1 MTLVENNQT
10 AQPQVETK
18 SEQPQVA
25 KPNTKKPGRVLQPK
39 SDEVALLQPLAEGET
54 MNRSTEYVKPK
65 VARDT
70 FAFRLV
76 DKGPRYVKTVDF
88 DFNGCSEE
96 EILNL
101 ALKSARIDLQSKLR
115 ALGEKSRNPEL
126 YKTCNVKLDLLT
138 TGTREPVDPQVAAV
152 RRLMTALDCSEAE
165 AQAIVDRELAKRAK

>member
-1 MTLVENNQT
+1 MTIVDNNQT
-10 AQPQVETK
+10 QPQVETRQ
-18 SEQPQVA
+18 EQPQVA
-25 KPNTKKPGRVLQPK
+25 KAAKKPAPRVLQPK
-39 SDEVALLQPLAEGET
+39 VSEANLLQPLAEGET
-54 MNRSTEYVKPK
+54 MNRATEYVKPK

-138 TGTREPVDPQVAAV
+138 TGTRAPVDPQVAAV
-152 RRLMTALDCSEAE
+152 HRLMAHLECTEEEALAVVEYGKKM
-165 AQAIVDRELAKRAK
+165 VAKK